1 MRRTSLGEIQQVVG
15 NVGLGLR
22 CACVMHLG
30 ITYEEMEAEVL
41 RINGNDVRAKNV
53 GLGLTVFWG
62 REGGGEPVKVTEN
75 EVKKTGGPDK
85 CSALKL
91 GSTGYII
98 WGVLCK
104 IEKEGP

>member
-1 MRRTSLGEIQQVVG
+1 
-15 NVGLGLR
+15 
-22 CACVMHLG
+22 MHLE

-41 RINGNDVRAKNV
+41 RINGNDVRAKNM

-75 EVKKTGGPDK
+75 EVKKTGGPNK

-98 WGVLCK
+98 LGVLCK
-104 IEKEGP
+104 MEKEGP